1 MAFARRSRAFSLAL
15 AAISAAPALHAQ
27 PAPPVPVPVPVPV
40 PDPLSRSPLSVSL
53 STPPG
58 CPTSADILAQARRLV
73 GNAADQGEPLHASGS
88 ITPHQDAFR
97 LALDLER
104 AGAKTTRNLEA
115 KTCETAAEVAALLIA
130 LAHAPEAVG
139 RDPAPTPAPA
149 PEPPLAPEPPPTPKP
164 MPTPGPKPTPSPR
177 PRPRPK
183 KRIDELLGFSFRGGP
198 LFGVGDLPFP
208 QVGGQ
213 AAAAFRIEAWTVE
226 AAFEAG
232 FAATHIVENRP
243 DAGANFLRIVGILRG
258 CRVLAPFFDAP
269 WPRPSPGVD
278 FAACVGLEVGQISGE
293 TFGVFI
299 PEEASGLWLAPQLDL
314 RLGIG
319 ITPPLSLVPH
329 IGLAFPVSRP
339 SFVIA
344 AGEPEPIV
352 VHQPGPVAGRT
363 GLTFEAQF

>member
-1 MAFARRSRAFSLAL
+1 MGFARLPRALLLAL
-15 AAISAAPALHAQ
+15 AALTLPAS
-27 PAPPVPVPVPVPV
+27 PARSQPVPVPV
-40 PDPLSRSPLSVSL
+40 PDSRSPLSLSL
-53 STPPG
+53 STPPN
-58 CPTSADILAQARRLV
+58 CPSSADILAHTRRLL
-73 GNAADQGEPLHASGS
+73 GDAADRGDPLHATGS
-88 ITPHQDAFR
+88 IKPVASGFL
-97 LALDLER
+97 LALTLER
-104 AGAKTTRNLEA
+104 AGTTTVRTLEA
-115 KTCETAAEVAALLIA
+115 KTCETAADVAALLIA

-139 RDPAPTPAPA
+139 RDPAEPPTP
-149 PEPPLAPEPPPTPKP
+149 PPTPPPEPPPPKP
-164 MPTPGPKPTPSPR
+164 DPPSKPTPKSKRAPA
-177 PRPRPK
+177 PKPQPKPRPK
-183 KRIDELLGFSFRGGP
+183 KRIDELLGLSIRGGP
-198 LFGVGDLPFP
+198 LFGVADLPFP

-213 AAAAFRIEAWTVE
+213 ASAAIRIEAWTVE

-243 DAGANFLRIVGILRG
+243 DAGASFLRIVGILRG

-269 WPRPSPGVD
+269 WPRPTPGVD
-278 FAACVGLEVGQISGE
+278 LSACVGLEVGQISGE

-329 IGLAFPVSRP
+329 VGLAFPASRP